1 MQTEKSY
8 DEIIEGRLR
17 AARENLKD
25 AMELILDAYTD
36 EKTASMLMLIK
47 KNGHKVPKGP
57 KNLGTSKNTWI

>member
-25 AMELILDAYTD
+25 AMELILDAYTE

-57 KNLGTSKNTWI
+57 KNLGTSKNT

>member
-25 AMELILDAYTD
+25 AMELILDAYTE

-47 KNGHKVPKGP
+47 KNGLKVPKGP
-57 KNLGTSKNTWI
+57 KNLETSKNT